1 MEIGKD
7 MTLDYDCK
15 MLSPYRGSHLKDAY
29 HNMIGRLNSK
39 DRAIYDH
46 FYDSLSLDFEKRN
59 LSGRALRSLVPA
71 LHARLCE
78 SGQNPR

>member
-1 MEIGKD
+1 MTTPVAKAAGLTEMEIGKD

-29 HNMIGRLNSK
+29 LNMIGRLNSK

-46 FYDSLSLDFEKRN
+46 FYDSLSLDSK
-59 LSGRALRSLVPA
+59 SAISVGAP
-71 LHARLCE
+71 
-78 SGQNPR
+78 